1 MDLALA
7 LGCSCLARRL
17 PAVGRRWD
25 EAHSGEG
32 RRNSVLAG
40 DLTGYCLLIVTV
52 GIDTNSLQMMACL
65 SPPHARQL
73 LRPARASRR
82 SFIFITLFAQ
92 TNQATMVRNY
102 DMIIS
107 ARAGEGC
114 CCSHRWNNDASHI
127 PLWDSDLHYCRG
139 L

>member
-1 MDLALA
+1 
-7 LGCSCLARRL
+7 
-17 PAVGRRWD
+17 
-25 EAHSGEG
+25 
-32 RRNSVLAG
+32 VLAIVNG
-40 DLTGYCLLIVTV
+40 DGGPPVAGCRRSGDGGTKPTRATADEIRFWREILPVTAYSPFVTV
-52 GIDTNSLQMMACL
+52 GIDTNSLQMSCL
-65 SPPHARQL
+65 SPPLARQL
-73 LRPARASRR
+73 TSRPRASRR

-92 TNQATMVRNY
+92 TNQATMVRND

-114 CCSHRWNNDASHI
+114 CCSHRWNNDASHT